1 MCNSLKLNYK
11 NPTVKFQLKKMSI
24 TGYAILVGSAV
35 IGIVVTILAVVLL
48 FKLFYKVK
56 KR

>member
-1 MCNSLKLNYK
+1 
-11 NPTVKFQLKKMSI
+11 MSI